1 MRNKKK
7 KNERERERRRGSASG
22 RGEEE
27 KEEREMRRNRARE
40 NGDGSTVIRVTN
52 FPLIPFASLC
62 STVWTRLIINTH
74 IRFWKTR
81 LGVSWGWETFFFFFK
96 SSTRR
101 IFALFLAVS
110 KLLSKTSF
118 SMFSPSGF
126 FFSRWSRWFL
136 VSRGMVNSDSARIL
150 NLMYKTYRQY
160 FRKMHFIFDKI
171 FIHEFS

>member
-7 KNERERERRRGSASG
+7 KMNEREEEERKRVWERRGREGRTRDAEKQSERERES
-22 RGEEE
+22 
-27 KEEREMRRNRARE
+27 
-40 NGDGSTVIRVTN
+40 GDGSTVIRVTN
-52 FPLIPFASLC
+52 FPLTPFASLC

-81 LGVSWGWETFFFFFK
+81 LGVSGWETFFFFFK

-126 FFSRWSRWFL
+126 FFFSMIEMIPCFSRNGGFWFCTSL
-136 VSRGMVNSDSARIL
+136 ELDV
-150 NLMYKTYRQY
+150 
-160 FRKMHFIFDKI
+160 
-171 FIHEFS
+171 